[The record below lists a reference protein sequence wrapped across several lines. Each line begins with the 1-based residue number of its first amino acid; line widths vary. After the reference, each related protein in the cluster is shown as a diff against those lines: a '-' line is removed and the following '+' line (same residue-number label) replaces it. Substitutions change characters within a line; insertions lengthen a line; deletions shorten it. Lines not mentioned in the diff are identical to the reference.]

1 MKRRIVHIQKATGIG
16 GAERHLQTL
25 LPRLDRQKFQVA
37 LLLLTDRRQ
46 PAAEYATAFEPTAVR
61 VDRVPIRSDV
71 DPRCLLDVY
80 RRLRGQGFDLV
91 HTHLIHADLYG
102 GLAARLAGIPAI
114 VSTRHNDDPFR
125 RGQVMRAVGRVVG
138 WNCDRVIAISR
149 HLAAFIRQIEGVAP
163 HKIRSVH
170 YGLAPTPRS
179 GRRAEIRRELALPAD
194 APLVATVGRLTE
206 QKGHAYLLRAWALVT
221 AARPEARLV
230 IVGDGPLRERLTIL
244 ARALAVSDTVRF
256 TGWRRDATDVVEAA
270 DAYAHPSLW
279 EGFGLALLEAMAAG
293 KAVVASRVSTI
304 PEIVVDGE
312 TGWLVAPRDG
322 QALARAL
329 LQLLDDPVGSR
340 QMGEA
345 GCRRVRTC
353 FDAERMVRATEAV
366 YEEIL
371 PR

>member
-1 MKRRIVHIQKATGIG
+1 MKRRILHILKATGIG

-25 LPRLDRQKFQVA
+25 LPRLDRQKFQVS
-37 LLLLTDRRQ
+37 LLLLTDHRR
-46 PAAEYATAFEPTAVR
+46 PVTEYAKAFEPTVVR
-61 VDRVPIRSDV
+61 VDQVQIRADV
-71 DPRCLLDVY
+71 DLRCLLDVY

-102 GLAARLAGIPAI
+102 GLAARLAGIPAV

-125 RGQVMRAVGRVVG
+125 RGHALRAVGRVIG
-138 WNCDRVIAISR
+138 RNCDRVIAVSR
-149 HLAAFIRQIEGVAP
+149 YLATFARQIEGVGA

-194 APLVATVGRLTE
+194 APLVANVGRLTE

-221 AARPEARLV
+221 AVRPEARLV
-230 IVGDGPLRERLTIL
+230 IVGEGPLRERLIAL
-244 ARALAVSDTVRF
+244 ARVLAVSDAVRF
-256 TGWRRDATDVVEAA
+256 TGWRRDATDIVEAA

-322 QALARAL
+322 QALARSL

-353 FDAERMVRATEAV
+353 FDAERMVLATEAV